1 MCLHPLARTQPGVS
15 ITAHF
20 ADLRDPR
27 LERTKAHD
35 LATILV
41 IAICASIAGANDWV
55 AVAEFGRTKQAWFRT
70 FLDLPNGIPSHDTFW
85 RVFRALN
92 PDDFQTCFLNWIRAT
107 SPLIQGQV
115 IAIDGKQLRRSHDK
129 GLGRSAIYMVSA
141 WATAN
146 HLVLG
151 QRKVAEKSNE
161 ITAIPELLRALDLAG
176 CLVTIDAIGCQTAI
190 AQLIVDQNA
199 DYLLALKANQGQL
212 YDDVALLFADL
223 TASQNQAYAHNYAK
237 MSGKGHGRIEIR
249 QAWTISDPQVL
260 THLRHA
266 NQFAH
271 LTTVMM
277 VRLERRCAADV
288 SVETRYYISSSH
300 TSAAR
305 LLRSKRQ
312 HWRIENSLHWNPGH
326 RVSGG
331 RITPAQGPWR
341 PKLRHPAPH
350 RSQPAQTGDHL
361 QAGRL
366 QQAPQG
372 CLGPGLPAHRT
383 GNAVQIRRDCPS
395 SHPGQSFQFAW
406 TVDVRVCG
414 LHSGFGVDGRQAVAR
429 GP

>member
-1 MCLHPLARTQPGVS
+1 MGGSAVCLHPLVRAQPGVS

-55 AVAEFGRTKQAWFRT
+55 AVAEFGRSKQAWFST

-85 RVFRALN
+85 RVFRALD
-92 PDDFQTCFLNWIRAT
+92 PEHFQTCFVNWIRAT
-107 SPLIQGQV
+107 SPLLKGQV

-129 GLGRSAIYMVSA
+129 RLGRSAIYMVSA

-223 TASQNQAYAHNYAK
+223 TASQGQAYTHDYAK
-237 MSGKGHGRIEIR
+237 MSGKGHGRLEIR
-249 QAWTISDPQVL
+249 QAWTISDPQVI

-266 NQFAH
+266 NQFAR

-277 VRLERRCAADV
+277 VRLERRCGADV
-288 SVETRYYISSSH
+288 SVETRYYISSTH

-312 HWRIENSLHWNPGH
+312 HWRIENSLHWILDIAFREDESRLRKEHG
-326 RVSGG
+326 
-331 RITPAQGPWR
+331 AQNFAI
-341 PKLRHPAPH
+341 LRHIA
-350 RSQPAQTGDHL
+350 L
-361 QAGRL
+361 NLL
-366 QQAPQG
+366 QQETT
-372 CLGPGLPAHRT
+372 CKLGVFNKRLKAAWDLDYLRT
-383 GNAVQIRRDCPS
+383 VLATL
-395 SHPGQSFQFAW
+395 FK
-406 TVDVRVCG
+406 
-414 LHSGFGVDGRQAVAR
+414 
-429 GP
+429 

>member
-1 MCLHPLARTQPGVS
+1 MCLHLLVRAQPGVS

-20 ADLRDPR
+20 GDLHDPR

-41 IAICASIAGANDWV
+41 IAICASIGGANDWV
-55 AVAEFGRTKQAWFRT
+55 AVAEFGRSKQAWFAT

-85 RVFRALN
+85 RVFRALD
-92 PDDFQTCFLNWIRAT
+92 PDQFQTCFLNWIRAT
-107 SPLIQGQV
+107 SPLIGGQV

-161 ITAIPELLRALDLAG
+161 ITAIPELLGALDLAG

-223 TASQNQAYAHNYAK
+223 TTSQYQAYAHDYAK

-249 QAWTISDPQVL
+249 EAWTISDPQVIA
-260 THLRHA
+260 HLRHA
-266 NQFAH
+266 SQFAR
-271 LTTVMM
+271 LTTVML
-277 VRLERRCAADV
+277 VRLERRCGVDV
-288 SVETRYYISSSH
+288 SVETRYYISSIH

-312 HWRIENSLHWNPGH
+312 HWRIENSLHWILDIAFREDESRLRKDHG
-326 RVSGG
+326 
-331 RITPAQGPWR
+331 AQNFAI
-341 PKLRHPAPH
+341 LRHIALNLLKQETTCKLGVFNKRLKAAWDLDYL
-350 RSQPAQTGDHL
+350 RSVLATL
-361 QAGRL
+361 
-366 QQAPQG
+366 
-372 CLGPGLPAHRT
+372 
-383 GNAVQIRRDCPS
+383 
-395 SHPGQSFQFAW
+395 FK
-406 TVDVRVCG
+406 
-414 LHSGFGVDGRQAVAR
+414 
-429 GP
+429 